1 MNNAVKILAVIGL
14 ATQLTACVS
23 YGSGMFSSNKAYFD
37 VNGVSSDPAIANI
50 ISASM
55 QPYDQE
61 RLGHALST
69 TRNTQPFAWQNSVT
83 GYNYKLLPVRTFVDD
98 QGEPCRAYLLT
109 AIIKG
114 KSMTIRATGCRVGG
128 TWQMT
133 R

>member
-1 MNNAVKILAVIGL
+1 MNNTAKIFMVISL
-14 ATQLTACVS
+14 ATQLSACAV
-23 YGSGMFSSNKAYFD
+23 YGGSGFSSDKGYFD
-37 VNGVSSDPAIANI
+37 INGASSNTEITNA

-55 QPYDQE
+55 QSSDQE

-69 TRNTQPFAWQNSVT
+69 TRNTQPFAWQNSIT
-83 GYNYKLLPVRTFVDD
+83 GYNYKLMPVRTFVDD

-114 KSMTIRATGCRVGG
+114 KTMTSRATACRAGG